1 LIEHFHVPAGWF
13 LPIAALLYTFAQA
26 LQMGTG
32 AARLAGVRAG
42 RVATGLTL
50 FNLFATFSRLLSL
63 FYMPLIAALA
73 DRALDRRDPGE
84 FESEVRVI
92 IFAATLGALIGGLAL
107 PTAARLLQ
115 RGIHSFER
123 RGSVLA
129 AMAQLLVPRTAV
141 SALGEMRA
149 PRFDFAA
156 YSPRALPKAFLIW
169 NVIVMG
175 FWVTGPLSAYYAG
188 VLLHSSMATAISLSG
203 LITGVATVT
212 LTLIVDPTA
221 ALITDQVAAGKRP
234 IEDLKAMLVYLVVT
248 TVAGTLLSQLLLD
261 PAASVIAYVARLL
274 TSAATQV

>member
-1 LIEHFHVPAGWF
+1 MIDHLHVPSGWF
-13 LPIAALLYTFAQA
+13 LPIAALLYMFAQA

-73 DRALDRRDPGE
+73 DRALDRRAPQE
-84 FESEVRVI
+84 FEATVRI
-92 IFAATLGALIGGLAL
+92 IILAATVGAVIGGLAL
-107 PTAARLLQ
+107 PTAARLLE
-115 RGIHSFER
+115 RGIYSFER
-123 RGSVLA
+123 RGSVVS
-129 AMAQLLVPRTAV
+129 AMSRLFVPRTAV
-141 SALGEMRA
+141 SAIGEFRL
-149 PRFDFAA
+149 PTLSWS
-156 YSPRALPKAFLIW
+156 YSPSALPKSFLIW

-221 ALITDQVAAGKRP
+221 ALITDQTAAGKRP
-234 IEDLKAMLVYLVVT
+234 IGDLKAMLVYLVVT
-248 TVAGTLLSQLLLD
+248 TVIGTLLSQLLLD
-261 PAASVIAYVARLL
+261 PAASIIAYVARFL
-274 TSAATQV
+274 TRAATQI

>member
-1 LIEHFHVPAGWF
+1 M
-13 LPIAALLYTFAQA
+13 FAQA

-73 DRALDRRDPGE
+73 DRALDRRAPQE
-84 FESEVRVI
+84 FEATVRI
-92 IFAATLGALIGGLAL
+92 IILAATVGAVIGGLAL
-107 PTAARLLQ
+107 PTAARLLE
-115 RGIHSFER
+115 RGIYSFER
-123 RGSVLA
+123 RGSVLG
-129 AMAQLLVPRTAV
+129 AMSRLFVPQTAV
-141 SALGEMRA
+141 SAIGEF
-149 PRFDFAA
+149 RFPTLSWS
-156 YSPRALPKAFLIW
+156 YSPSALPKAFLVW

-203 LITGVATVT
+203 LINGVATVT

-221 ALITDQVAAGKRP
+221 ALITDQTAAGKRP
-234 IEDLKAMLVYLVVT
+234 IGDLKAMLVYLVVT
-248 TVAGTLLSQLLLD
+248 TVIGTLLSQLLLD
-261 PAASVIAYVARLL
+261 PAAAVIAHVARFL
-274 TSAATQV
+274 SRAATQI